1 MSKTVEFV
9 PLNGSSGS
17 YQSVPL
23 SDNVDPTNDASDIV
37 AKFPSRRVAII
48 GGVTFVLLALLS
60 VLVTFTT
67 NPTNSKSA
75 NPTLKESTQEINFCK
90 TSCANSCAE
99 YKV

>member
-23 SDNVDPTNDASDIV
+23 SDNVEPTNDSSDIV

-67 NPTNSKSA
+67 NPTNSKST